1 MNWIKDVG
9 PGVLI
14 AAAFIGPGTVT
25 LCTIAGASYGYSLL
39 WALLLSII
47 ATIVLQEMALRI
59 GLITNKGLAE
69 VIRVSIKNKFIN
81 RLLILLILCS
91 ILIGNAAYEAG
102 NITGASLGII
112 AIIGR
117 ETLNYIPL
125 LIGFIAFIILYIGD
139 YKVLERSLIFLVITM
154 SVSFMITAIMT
165 KPDLFSL
172 LDGLFMP
179 KINSESLL
187 VVLGLIGTTV
197 VPYNL
202 FLHSS
207 LVKEKW
213 NDISKLKTARI
224 ESFISIIIGG
234 IVSMAIIITAAS
246 VSNDNVKSVMD
257 LAKGLEPLYGKFAIY
272 FLGIGLFASGITSS
286 ITAPLAAAYVAKS
299 CFGWS
304 GSLKSFNFRIVWF
317 FVLLIGVIVSLLKL
331 NPIEVIKFAQFSN
344 SLLLPIVAIL
354 LFWLINNKTIFKN
367 SYSYKLQNI
376 LVIVI
381 ILITI
386 ILGAKGVIS
395 PVSYTHVRANET

>member
-91 ILIGNAAYEAG
+91 ILVGNAAYEAG

-344 SLLLPIVAIL
+344 SLLLPILAIL

-395 PVSYTHVRANET
+395 LI

>member
-304 GSLKSFNFRIVWF
+304 GSLKSFNFRIVWV

-395 PVSYTHVRANET
+395 LI

>member
-1 MNWIKDVG
+1 MKWIKDVG

-25 LCTIAGASYGYSLL
+25 LCSIAGASFGYSLL

-81 RLLILLILCS
+81 RFLILLILCS

-112 AIIGR
+112 AIINS

-139 YKVLERSLIFLVITM
+139 YKILERSLIFLVIVM
-154 SVSFMITAIMT
+154 SVSFLITAIMT
-165 KPDLFSL
+165 RPDLSSL
-172 LDGLFMP
+172 LDGLFIP
-179 KINSESLL
+179 KINSESLI

-246 VSNDNVKSVMD
+246 VSNDNVRSVID

-299 CFGWS
+299 CFGWR
-304 GSLKSFNFRIVWF
+304 GSLKSLNFRLVWF
-317 FVLLIGVIVSLLKL
+317 LILLIGVVVSLLKL

-344 SLLLPIVAIL
+344 SLLLPIIAIL
-354 LFWLINNKTIFKN
+354 LFWLINNRSIFQN

-376 LVIVI
+376 LVSVI

-386 ILGAKGVIS
+386 ILGVKGIM
-395 PVSYTHVRANET
+395 NLI

>member
-1 MNWIKDVG
+1 MKWIKDVG

-25 LCTIAGASYGYSLL
+25 LCSIAGASFGYSLL

-81 RLLILLILCS
+81 RFLILLILSS

-112 AIIGR
+112 AIINS

-125 LIGFIAFIILYIGD
+125 LIGIIAFIILYIGD
-139 YKVLERSLIFLVITM
+139 YKILERSLIFLVIVM
-154 SVSFMITAIMT
+154 SVSFLITAIMT
-165 KPDLFSL
+165 RPDLSSL
-172 LDGLFMP
+172 LNGLFIP
-179 KINSESLL
+179 RINSESLI

-213 NDISKLKTARI
+213 NNISKLKIARI

-246 VSNDNVKSVMD
+246 VSNDNVKSVID

-299 CFGWS
+299 CFGWR
-304 GSLKSFNFRIVWF
+304 GSLKSLNFRLVWF
-317 FVLLIGVIVSLLKL
+317 LILLIGVVVSLLKL

-344 SLLLPIVAIL
+344 SLLLPIIAIL
-354 LFWLINNKTIFKN
+354 LFWLINNRSIFQN

-376 LVIVI
+376 LVSVI

-386 ILGAKGVIS
+386 ILGAKGIM
-395 PVSYTHVRANET
+395 NLL

>member
-1 MNWIKDVG
+1 MKWIKDVG

-25 LCTIAGASYGYSLL
+25 LCSIAGASFGYSLL

-59 GLITNKGLAE
+59 GLITNKSLAE

-81 RLLILLILCS
+81 RSLILLILCS

-112 AIIGR
+112 AIINS

-139 YKVLERSLIFLVITM
+139 YKILERSLIFLVIVM
-154 SVSFMITAIMT
+154 SVSFLITAIMT
-165 KPDLFSL
+165 RPDLSSL
-172 LDGLFMP
+172 LNGLFIP
-179 KINSESLL
+179 KINSESLI

-213 NDISKLKTARI
+213 NDISKLKIARV
-224 ESFISIIIGG
+224 ESLISIVIGG

-246 VSNDNVKSVMD
+246 VSNDNVESVID

-299 CFGWS
+299 CFGWK
-304 GSLKSFNFRIVWF
+304 GSLKSLNFRLVWF
-317 FVLLIGVIVSLLKL
+317 FILLIGVLVSLLKL

-344 SLLLPIVAIL
+344 SLLLPIIAIL
-354 LFWLINNKTIFKN
+354 LFWLINNKSVFQN

-376 LVIVI
+376 LVTII

-386 ILGAKGVIS
+386 ILGAKGIM
-395 PVSYTHVRANET
+395 NLL

>member
-102 NITGASLGII
+102 NITGASLGIV

-304 GSLKSFNFRIVWF
+304 GSLKSLNFRIVWF

-376 LVIVI
+376 LDIVI

-395 PVSYTHVRANET
+395 LI

>member
-25 LCTIAGASYGYSLL
+25 LCTIAGASYGYSLI

-304 GSLKSFNFRIVWF
+304 GSLKSLNFRIVWF

-395 PVSYTHVRANET
+395 LI